1 MNRTKLRRNDM
12 DGMAELLG
20 MSMGAKSDHIPV
32 KDVLEEAQDFV
43 KRYHETETFKPGDL
57 VAWKPG
63 MKNKKYP
70 AYDEPIVVLEVFEPL
85 RNKDTGTTYGAEP
98 LDMRC
103 ILHKDSDGDLNAFAH
118 DSHRFTKYNG

>member
-1 MNRTKLRRNDM
+1 MEGL
-12 DGMAELLG
+12 AELLG

-57 VAWKPG
+57 VVWKPG
-63 MKNKKYP
+63 MKNKKNP
-70 AYDEPIVVLEVFEPL
+70 LYDAPVVVLEVFEPL
-85 RNKDTGTTYGAEP
+85 RNMADTGTTYGAEP

-103 ILHKDSDGDLNAFAH
+103 IQLKDSDGDLNAFAH